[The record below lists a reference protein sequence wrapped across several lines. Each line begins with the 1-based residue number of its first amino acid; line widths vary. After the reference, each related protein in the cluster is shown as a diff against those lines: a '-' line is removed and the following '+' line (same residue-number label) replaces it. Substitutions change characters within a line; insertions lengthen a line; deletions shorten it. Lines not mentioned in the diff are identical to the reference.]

1 MNQASSNSFNRLYCV
16 ASGTATLLRLRIVE
30 AVVFF
35 VIVFVARD
43 IAGFTYPTLPLLLL
57 FGCGLAMQLFGP
69 LMTTLGERRMGLESD
84 RADSV
89 LITYS
94 SVIDILLAVGIVYLT
109 GTIESPF
116 LFLLVVPLFFVS
128 HLFSRQISVGIFLTG
143 TIASV
148 GLLGYLEHAGLIIH
162 FSCYATPNGMYLNP
176 IYLLGTLLVMGG
188 FLSLVMFLSNTFQD
202 HFHHS
207 MDSLRR
213 QDMESRSR
221 IEDLSRLYDISLGI
235 NAVITVETL
244 LKMVAKEAT
253 ILMGEPWAS
262 IILFDQDGEIT
273 HSVFVGIP
281 EGNEFVLGSKVRP
294 GGLTQWLIDHEQVL
308 IIEDVKNDR
317 RTKNS
322 ELLKA
327 SRIGSLIGLPLR
339 NGRQTIGVIYIGD
352 FVKKQFEDRQL
363 RLLTIMGDQMAIA
376 IAKSKLYESIQSK
389 VEVYEKQVS
398 KLEEVNHLKSEFV
411 SHVSHEL
418 RTPLT
423 SIKAYIETL
432 EHHIDDP
439 KFTEKKEFLS
449 IVARETE
456 RLIRIVGDILDVSN
470 IEFGHRKLQR
480 EQFDIGDI
488 ITAVIS
494 VLQPK
499 IDEKNV
505 TINVELPDGLPK
517 VDADKDL
524 ITQAFIN
531 LIGNALKYT
540 LDGTAIWIRVEEDA
554 VDLRVSI
561 EDEGIGIPQ
570 EQISRIFDKYY
581 RVKSEDSK
589 RYDGVGLGLAIVKNI
604 IDQHGGIINVES
616 REHVGSKFTISI
628 PKEHCVNN
636 LLDYMS
642 QGIEDKSG
650 IYDMLA
656 VIMRM
661 VAELLSAK
669 IISLMLLDPSREELF
684 IKVSYGLDPWIVDQA
699 RVKVGEGIAG
709 MVAKTGESLL
719 IADIEENEIYCTP
732 NNPQYETMS
741 LLSVPLKLGNVV
753 VGVIN
758 VNNKTSG
765 KSFTEDEMTLL
776 QSFAARIATTLERA
790 RESDDSG
797 AHLKQTV
804 DAFAKMIE
812 VQVETRSIEQTI
824 DLSLKLAR
832 RLRLPEKDVT
842 VIQYVASVHD
852 IGMTQVSDEIL
863 NKTFKLTVDEVEKI
877 HKHPKCG
884 VDLIRPLEFVELVSN
899 IILYHHE
906 RVDGRGYPMG
916 LRGDDI
922 PIGSRILAIVDAY
935 QSMTTER
942 PYREQLTPQDA
953 VRELVEYGGKQFDEV
968 IVDHFIAVLADDGKL
983 LSSEAVEMRR
993 LLKDTE
999 KTKQR

>member
-1 MNQASSNSFNRLYCV
+1 MLE
-16 ASGTATLLRLRIVE
+16 TI
-30 AVVFF
+30 VFF
-35 VIVFVARD
+35 VIVFVAKE
-43 IAGFTYPTLPLLLL
+43 IAGFTYPTRHMLLL
-57 FGCGLAMQLFGP
+57 FGSGLAMQLLGP
-69 LMTTLGERRMGLESD
+69 ALVALGERKMGLDSE

-94 SVIDILLAVGIVYLT
+94 SVIDSLLALGIVYLT

-128 HLFSRQISVGIFLTG
+128 HLFPRHISIGVFLTG
-143 TIASV
+143 IIGSV
-148 GLLGYLEHAGLIIH
+148 GALGYLEHAGLIIH
-162 FSCYATPNGMYLNP
+162 YTCYGTINGMYLNP

-202 HFHHS
+202 HFQHS

-213 QDMESRSR
+213 QDQESRSR

-253 ILMGEPWAS
+253 ILLDEPWAGVL
-262 IILFDQDGEIT
+262 LFDQDGEIS
-273 HSVFVGIP
+273 HSVFVGLP
-281 EGNEFVLGSKVRP
+281 EGRHLTSGSKVRP
-294 GGLTQWLIDHEQVL
+294 GGLSQWLIDHDEALV
-308 IIEDVKNDR
+308 IEDVRNDR
-317 RTKNS
+317 RTRNG

-327 SRIGSLIGLPLR
+327 AKVGSLIGLPLR
-339 NGRQTIGVIYIGD
+339 NGRQTIGAIYVGD
-352 FVKKQFEDRQL
+352 FMKKQFDTRQL
-363 RLLTIMGDQMAIA
+363 RLLTIMSDQLAIA

-389 VEVYEKQVS
+389 VEVYEKQVNE
-398 KLEEVNHLKSEFV
+398 LEEVSHLKSEFV

-423 SIKAYIETL
+423 SIKAYLETL

-439 KFTEKKEFLS
+439 EFTEKKEFLA
-449 IVARETE
+449 IVSRETE

-470 IEFGHRKLQR
+470 IEFGQKKLQR
-480 EQFDIGDI
+480 ERFDVGDI
-488 ITAVIS
+488 ISAVNS
-494 VLQPK
+494 MLQPK
-499 IDEKNV
+499 FDEKNIAIEV
-505 TINVELPDGLPK
+505 DLPAGLPK

-531 LIGNALKYT
+531 LIGNALKYSLNGKT
-540 LDGTAIWIRVEEDA
+540 IQISVEEDA
-554 VDLRVSI
+554 VDLNVSI
-561 EDEGIGIPQ
+561 EDEGIGIPK
-570 EQISRIFDKYY
+570 EQISKIFDKYY
-581 RVKSEDSK
+581 RVKSEISK

-604 IDQHGGIINVES
+604 MDQHGGTIKVES
-616 REHVGSKFTISI
+616 KEHVGSKFTISI
-628 PKEHCVNN
+628 PKEHCINN
-636 LLDYMS
+636 VLDYVS
-642 QGIEDKSG
+642 EGIEDKSG
-650 IYDMLA
+650 IYEMLTMI
-656 VIMRM
+656 VRM

-684 IKVSYGLDPWIVDQA
+684 IKVSYGLDPWIVDQT
-699 RVKVGEGIAG
+699 RVRVGEGIAG
-709 MVAKTGESLL
+709 KVAETGEPLL
-719 IADIEENEIYCTP
+719 IDDIEENGVYSTP

-741 LLSVPLKLGNVV
+741 LLSVPLLLGDVV

-765 KSFTEDEMTLL
+765 VPFTEDDMNLL
-776 QSFAARIATTLERA
+776 QSFARRIATTLERA
-790 RESDDSG
+790 RAADDSG

-812 VQVETRSIEQTI
+812 VQVETRSIEQTV
-824 DLSLKLAR
+824 DLSMKLAR
-832 RLRLPEKDVT
+832 RLQLPEKDVI

-863 NKTFKLTVDEVEKI
+863 NKTFELTTDEVKTIRE
-877 HKHPKCG
+877 HSTRG
-884 VDLIRPLEFVELVSN
+884 VELIRPLEFVELVSN

-916 LRGDDI
+916 LKGDNI

-935 QSMTTER
+935 QSMTSDR
-942 PYREQLTPQDA
+942 PYREQLTPQEA
-953 VRELVEYGGKQFDEV
+953 VRELVECCGKQFDPT
-968 IVDHFIAVLADDGKL
+968 IVDHFLAVLADEGKL
-983 LSSEAVEMRR
+983 LSSEAVETRR
-993 LLKDTE
+993 LLTDTE
-999 KTKQR
+999 KTRQT